1 MNENTYIFGISYL
14 NSLHIEKKLYK
25 IQLTNVYEMNGDKE

>member
-1 MNENTYIFGISYL
+1 MDEDSYIFNISYL
-14 NSLHIEKKLYK
+14 NSLHLQKKLYK